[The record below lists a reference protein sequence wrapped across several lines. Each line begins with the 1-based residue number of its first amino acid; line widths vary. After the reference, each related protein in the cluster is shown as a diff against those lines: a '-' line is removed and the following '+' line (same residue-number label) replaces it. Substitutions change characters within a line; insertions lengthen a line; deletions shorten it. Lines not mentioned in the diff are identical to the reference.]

1 MAKTLIGGVVFVG
14 KIKIVAFAGP
24 IIAVRIWG
32 VVVDGRWVVGVC
44 VVVSVGW
51 VKGNGECVVVR
62 EFLSARKFSHS
73 GEGVWKRWDPRHFIS
88 RKSLWFPNKGRPHTI
103 GKVKMKNRAI
113 FLKVF
118 SKSENINKIRE
129 ILIKL
134 ARRRS

>member
-1 MAKTLIGGVVFVG
+1 MRALAQLAKTLIGGVVLVG
-14 KIKIVAFAGP
+14 NMNIVVFAGP
-24 IIAVRIWG
+24 IIAERMGW
-32 VVVDGRWVVGVC
+32 VVVEGRWVVGAW

-51 VKGNGECVVVR
+51 VKGRGECVVVR

-113 FLKVF
+113 FFLKVF
-118 SKSENINKIRE
+118 FQNLRISIKSEKF
-129 ILIKL
+129 
-134 ARRRS
+134 